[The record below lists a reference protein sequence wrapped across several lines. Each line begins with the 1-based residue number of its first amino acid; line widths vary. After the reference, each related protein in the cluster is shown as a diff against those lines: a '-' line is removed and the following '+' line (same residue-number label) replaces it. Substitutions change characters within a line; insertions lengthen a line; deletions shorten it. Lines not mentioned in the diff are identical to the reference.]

1 VAHTLV
7 ALTAHTIANALHQ
20 HCNKVDEIY
29 LCGGGAHNS
38 LLKNELQM
46 LLADTKIDS
55 TDNLGI
61 GVDWLEAIAFAWLAK
76 QCLEMKTA
84 NLPEVTGAKGAR
96 ILGAI
101 YQH

>member
-1 VAHTLV
+1 
-7 ALTAHTIANALHQ
+7 
-20 HCNKVDEIY
+20 
-29 LCGGGAHNS
+29 
-38 LLKNELQM
+38 M